1 MSYLGDCKFYRG
13 EIVNYT
19 PRNTDKTFIKKF
31 KVDEILPQD
40 DKKYYD
46 VDYKEN
52 YWIIEI
58 DNPKNRYLVLPTELS
73 KA

>member
-19 PRNTDKTFIKKF
+19 PRNTVKTFIKKF

-46 VDYKEN
+46 VDNKEN
-52 YWIIEI
+52 YWIKEI
-58 DNPKNRYLVLPTELS
+58 DNPKNRFLVLPTELS